1 MATSLSNAG
10 SGWANVGKK
19 IGSSA
24 ALGGLC
30 FAIGGVL
37 GLITFVLL
45 IWASTA
51 PIIRDSENK
60 HGIGS
65 SEPSRLGG
73 LVILF
78 SLSLYLSISPLL
90 SETLAIGLQQDSLL
104 SGQSY
109 VFLALLIGLVGFA
122 DDLREG
128 ISPGFRLLLLLAIC
142 FFGFYLN
149 PDWMPERI
157 FPIALGFSP
166 DLWIM
171 VLLSSLVL
179 IGFTNAGNMVDGANG
194 LLGSITVG
202 FFVIAYAITAN
213 YFYLAITL
221 AVMAFVVINITSS
234 RIILGDLGAF
244 GCSSMVALTSFQLY
258 QDELVSLWV
267 LACLLAYPCLEILR
281 VVLVRA
287 LNGTSPFSAG
297 NDHLHNFLHAALL
310 DKGIDTRLA
319 NTLTGLTFGASFPL
333 LVWGIF
339 FSYPDGEL
347 ADSTWFTLF
356 LVEALVFLALFARL
370 KPKKVKAS

>member
-10 SGWANVGKK
+10 SGWANIGKK

>member
-244 GCSSMVALTSFQLY
+244 GCSSMIALTSFQLY

>member
-157 FPIALGFSP
+157 FLVALGFSP